1 MLQNVGSVRQLLYD
15 FPWTNVGKLVFV
27 VSQMHHHTFI
37 QHIAQRN
44 IFHLCHVFFLHS
56 FKHPLAY
63 GDVCESLAPAQGR
76 GNFYARL
83 LFSTLLFY
91 LSPASPLE
99 LIRDLERLS
108 LHVHTHADTV
118 YVFYM

>member
-1 MLQNVGSVRQLLYD
+1 M
-15 FPWTNVGKLVFV
+15 FFFV
-27 VSQMHHHTFI
+27 
-37 QHIAQRN
+37 
-44 IFHLCHVFFLHS
+44 HS
-56 FKHPLAY
+56 FKHTPAY

-83 LFSTLLFY
+83 LFSTLLVY

-118 YVFYM
+118 YVFYMKSAAVFSLV